1 MQYMMAVM
9 LIDGT
14 ATLEAAHDEKRMHD
28 PKVLAVRRRVELYGD
43 DELQRAL
50 PVRQAIIELT
60 LRDGSTLRHHT
71 LDVRGTANNPMTRDE
86 VDEKCFLLCAPVLG
100 KQRARALVD
109 AVWRLEQIKD
119 VRALRPLLQV

>member
-1 MQYMMAVM
+1 MIRRC
-9 LIDGT
+9 L
-14 ATLEAAHDEKRMHD
+14 HD
-28 PKVLAVRRRVELYGD
+28 PKVLALRRRVELYGD

-50 PVRQAIIELT
+50 PVRQAIVELT

-100 KQRARALVD
+100 KDRARSLVNT
-109 AVWRLEQIKD
+109 VWQIEKIAD
-119 VRALRPLLQV
+119 VRALRRLLQV